1 MGATA
6 EEIKADYAATHKN
19 FYSVSGGRQVALTA
33 KQAELI
39 QAIIVR
45 LMRNAYKVEG
55 IDISDFENADLAA
68 ATEKYLLSLGLEQ
81 HEIDSLRARLK

>member
-1 MGATA
+1 M
-6 EEIKADYAATHKN
+6 KTHQN
-19 FYSVSGGRQVALTA
+19 FFSVNQVALTP
-33 KQAELI
+33 KQVELI

-55 IDISDFENADLAA
+55 VDISDFENVDLAA

-81 HEIDSLRARLK
+81 DEIDALKERLR